1 MNRIEKI
8 SILLGDVALPLMGYF
23 FWDWNLYFI
32 LLFFMLDQLARVVFL
47 HWRMKL
53 TELSAIEKR
62 NQILKAVFLFLSEV
76 IIIHIVILFQNP
88 SIHFL
93 EEFSRFFHYK
103 DMGIEQGY
111 LLFPLVFFG
120 EWMRINN
127 ELKLNVVGQKQLAL
141 LAKSLKNAFVR
152 IAFFALILGVLS
164 FVLLPESFIIFP
176 FLAVVTLLV
185 FWD

>member
-1 MNRIEKI
+1 
-8 SILLGDVALPLMGYF
+8 
-23 FWDWNLYFI
+23 
-32 LLFFMLDQLARVVFL
+32 
-47 HWRMKL
+47 MKL
-53 TELSAIEKR
+53 TELSTIEKR

-76 IIIHIVILFQNP
+76 IIIHIVIFFQNP

-127 ELKLNVVGQKQLAL
+127 ELKLNIVGQKQKAI

-152 IAFFALILGVLS
+152 IGFFALTLGILSLILV
-164 FVLLPESFIIFP
+164 PESIIIFS
-176 FLAVVTLLV
+176 FLGVVTLLV

>member
-1 MNRIEKI
+1 
-8 SILLGDVALPLMGYF
+8 V
-23 FWDWNLYFI
+23 
-32 LLFFMLDQLARVVFL
+32 
-47 HWRMKL
+47 
-53 TELSAIEKR
+53 
-62 NQILKAVFLFLSEV
+62 VFLFLSEV
-76 IIIHIVILFQNP
+76 IIIHTVIFFQNP

-103 DMGIEQGY
+103 DIGIEQGY
-111 LLFPLVFFG
+111 ILFPLVFFG

-127 ELKLNVVGQKQLAL
+127 ELKLNIVGQKQLVL
-141 LAKSLKNAFVR
+141 LAKSLKNVFVR

>member
-8 SILLGDVALPLMGYF
+8 SILIGDVALHLMGYF

-47 HWRMKL
+47 PWRMKL
-53 TELSAIEKR
+53 TELNASEKR
-62 NQILKAVFLFLSEV
+62 NQIIKAGFLFLSEV
-76 IIIHIVILFQNP
+76 IIIHTVIFFQNP
-88 SIHFL
+88 SIEFG
-93 EEFSRFFHYK
+93 EEFGRFFYYK

-127 ELKLNVVGQKQLAL
+127 ELKLNIVGQKQKNI

-152 IAFFALILGVLS
+152 IAFFALILGILS
-164 FVLLPESFIIFP
+164 FIMVPESIIIFS
-176 FLAVVTLLV
+176 FLGVVTLLV

>member
-8 SILLGDVALPLMGYF
+8 SILVGDVAFPLMGYF
-23 FWDWNLYFI
+23 LWDWSLYFI

-53 TELSAIEKR
+53 IELSSTEKR
-62 NQILKAVFLFLSEV
+62 NQLLKASFLFLSEV
-76 IIIHIVILFQNP
+76 IIIHAVILVQNP
-88 SIHFL
+88 SIQFIA
-93 EEFSRFFHYK
+93 EFWRFFHYK

-111 LLFPLVFFG
+111 ILLPLVFFG

-127 ELKLNVVGQKQLAL
+127 ELKLNIVGQKQKAL

-152 IAFFALILGVLS
+152 ISFFALILGVLS
-164 FVLLPESFIIFP
+164 FVFIPEWLIVFP
-176 FLAVVTLLV
+176 FLAVVTILV

>member
-1 MNRIEKI
+1 VNRIEKI
-8 SILLGDVALPLMGYF
+8 SILIGDVALPLMGYF
-23 FWDWNLYFI
+23 FWEWNLYFI

-53 TELSAIEKR
+53 TELSTIEKR

-76 IIIHIVILFQNP
+76 IIIHIVIFFQNP

-93 EEFSRFFHYK
+93 EEFLRFFHYK

-127 ELKLNVVGQKQLAL
+127 ELKLNIVGQKQKVI

-152 IAFFALILGVLS
+152 IGFFALTLGILSFILVPESIIIFSFLGV
-164 FVLLPESFIIFP
+164 VM
-176 FLAVVTLLV
+176 LLV

>member
-1 MNRIEKI
+1 
-8 SILLGDVALPLMGYF
+8 
-23 FWDWNLYFI
+23 
-32 LLFFMLDQLARVVFL
+32 
-47 HWRMKL
+47 
-53 TELSAIEKR
+53 
-62 NQILKAVFLFLSEV
+62 
-76 IIIHIVILFQNP
+76 
-88 SIHFL
+88 
-93 EEFSRFFHYK
+93 
-103 DMGIEQGY
+103 MGIEQGY
-111 LLFPLVFFG
+111 LLLPIVLLG

-127 ELKLNVVGQKQLAL
+127 ELKMNIVGQKQKAL

>member
-1 MNRIEKI
+1 VNRIEKI
-8 SILLGDVALPLMGYF
+8 SILIGDVALPLMGYF

-53 TELSAIEKR
+53 TELSSTEKR
-62 NQILKAVFLFLSEV
+62 NQIIKVGFLFLSEV
-76 IIIHIVILFQNP
+76 IIIHTVIFFQNP

-111 LLFPLVFFG
+111 ILFPLVFFG

-127 ELKLNVVGQKQLAL
+127 ELKLNIVGQKQLVL
-141 LAKSLKNAFVR
+141 LAKSIKNAFVR
-152 IAFFALILGVLS
+152 IAFFAFILGVLS

>member
-1 MNRIEKI
+1 
-8 SILLGDVALPLMGYF
+8 
-23 FWDWNLYFI
+23 
-32 LLFFMLDQLARVVFL
+32 
-47 HWRMKL
+47 MKL
-53 TELSAIEKR
+53 TDLSTAEKR
-62 NQILKAVFLFLSEV
+62 NQLLKASFLLLTEV
-76 IIIHIVILFQNP
+76 IVIHSVIYFQSP
-88 SIHFL
+88 SIEFG
-93 EEFSRFFHYK
+93 EEFGRFFHYK

-111 LLFPLVFFG
+111 LLLPIVLLG

-127 ELKLNVVGQKQLAL
+127 ELKMNIVGQKQKAL

>member
-8 SILLGDVALPLMGYF
+8 STLIGDVALPLMGYF
-23 FWDWNLYFI
+23 LWNWNLYFI
-32 LLFFMLDQLARVVFL
+32 LLFFLLDQLARVVL
-47 HWRMKL
+47 LPWRMKL
-53 TELSAIEKR
+53 TDLRTAEKR
-62 NQILKAVFLFLSEV
+62 NQLLKASFLLLTEV
-76 IIIHIVILFQNP
+76 IIIHSVIYFQSP
-88 SIHFL
+88 SIEFG
-93 EEFSRFFHYK
+93 EEFDRFFHYK

-111 LLFPLVFFG
+111 LLFPLVFLG

-127 ELKLNVVGQKQLAL
+127 ELKMNIVGQKQKAL

-152 IAFFALILGVLS
+152 ISFFALILGILS
-164 FVLLPESFIIFP
+164 FVFIPEWLIVFP

>member
-1 MNRIEKI
+1 VNRIEKI
-8 SILLGDVALPLMGYF
+8 STLIGDVALPLMGYF
-23 FWDWNLYFI
+23 LWNWNLYFI
-32 LLFFMLDQLARVVFL
+32 LLFFLLDQLARVVFL
-47 HWRMKL
+47 PWRMKL
-53 TELSAIEKR
+53 TDLSSFEKR
-62 NQILKAVFLFLSEV
+62 NQLLKASFLLLTEL
-76 IIIHIVILFQNP
+76 IVIHSVIYFQSP
-88 SIHFL
+88 SIEFG
-93 EEFSRFFHYK
+93 EEFGRFFHYK

-111 LLFPLVFFG
+111 LLLPIVLLG

-127 ELKLNVVGQKQLAL
+127 ELKMNIVGQKQKAL

>member
-8 SILLGDVALPLMGYF
+8 SILIGDVALPLMGYF

-76 IIIHIVILFQNP
+76 IIIHIVIFFQNP

-103 DMGIEQGY
+103 DMGVEQGY

-127 ELKLNVVGQKQLAL
+127 ELKLNIVGQKQKAI

-152 IAFFALILGVLS
+152 IGFFALSLGILS
-164 FVLLPESFIIFP
+164 FILLPESIIIFS
-176 FLAVVTLLV
+176 FLGVVTLLV

>member
-1 MNRIEKI
+1 VNRIEKI

-53 TELSAIEKR
+53 TELNTIEKR

-76 IIIHIVILFQNP
+76 IIIHTVIFFQNP

-93 EEFSRFFHYK
+93 EEFLRFFHYK

-127 ELKLNVVGQKQLAL
+127 ELKLIKEINTLYKMMGSLFRCLFLKIPFNLEILKKAII
-141 LAKSLKNAFVR
+141 KSLN
-152 IAFFALILGVLS
+152 S
-164 FVLLPESFIIFP
+164 
-176 FLAVVTLLV
+176 
-185 FWD
+185 

>member
-1 MNRIEKI
+1 VNRIEKI
-8 SILLGDVALPLMGYF
+8 SILIGDVALPLMGYF

-53 TELSAIEKR
+53 TELSSTEKR
-62 NQILKAVFLFLSEV
+62 NQIIKAGFLFLSEV
-76 IIIHIVILFQNP
+76 IIIHIVIFFQNP

-111 LLFPLVFFG
+111 ILFPLVFFG

-127 ELKLNVVGQKQLAL
+127 ELKLNIVDQKQLAL

-164 FVLLPESFIIFP
+164 FILLPESFIIFP

>member
-8 SILLGDVALPLMGYF
+8 SILIGDVALPLMGYF

-32 LLFFMLDQLARVVFL
+32 LLFFILDQLARVVFL
-47 HWRMKL
+47 PWRMKL
-53 TELSAIEKR
+53 TELNASEKR
-62 NQILKAVFLFLSEV
+62 NQIIKAGFLFLSEV
-76 IIIHIVILFQNP
+76 IIIHTVIFFQNP
-88 SIHFL
+88 SIEFG
-93 EEFSRFFHYK
+93 EEFGRFFYYK

-120 EWMRINN
+120 EWIRINN
-127 ELKLNVVGQKQLAL
+127 ELKLNIVGQKQNEI

-152 IAFFALILGVLS
+152 IAFFALILGILS
-164 FVLLPESFIIFP
+164 FIMVPESIIIFS
-176 FLAVVTLLV
+176 FLGIVTLLV